1 MPILIHPPTPWLDG
15 GTDTPSV
22 PWLRTR
28 LGNFT
33 VPAVLAYLVATT
45 LFLIWRGI
53 SVSPDY
59 FVFLLLFGA
68 IILGRWRAFLV
79 DWMPFIALLLGYEF
93 LRGLAGS
100 SGIPVHYVEVIRA
113 DRALGLGQLPGIWLQ
128 QHLHRQSTISA
139 LDYAA
144 TMFYFLHFAYPLTL
158 GYWFWLRDRPNFR
171 HYAAALLLMSF
182 ACFVFFL
189 LVPVAPPWLASQRG
203 YLPHVDKIISSTIPS
218 QTTWFYQHL
227 NPNPVA
233 AFPSLHEAFPVLGL
247 LYGIRTFGAR
257 AWPLGLW
264 CLAVGFSIV
273 YLGEHYLIDA
283 IAGVAVA
290 ALAYAA
296 VEFATARIP
305 YPPRPR
311 VRDRLPVG
319 AVDQCRRRRQPST
332 RRPHDRAGEV
342 VQTLLCH
349 PGARV
354 VWSRRCTPSTAR
366 AGDRARGVTVLRVG
380 AGDQSGDRSLVVAA
394 TAIRRPPARGA
405 DPVGARRGLFV
416 P

>member
-1 MPILIHPPTPWLDG
+1 ML
-15 GTDTPSV
+15 
-22 PWLRTR
+22 WLRRR

-68 IILGRWRAFLV
+68 VILGRWRDFLV

-100 SGIPVHYVEVIRA
+100 SGIPAHYQEVISA
-113 DRALGLGQLPGIWLQ
+113 DRFLGFGQLPGIWLQ
-128 QHLHRQSTISA
+128 AHLHRPGSPSA

-144 TMFYFLHFAYPLTL
+144 TVFYFLHFAYPLTL
-158 GYWFWLRDRPNFR
+158 GYTFWLYDRPLFR
-171 HYAAALLLMSF
+171 RFAAALLLMSF

-218 QTTWFYQHL
+218 QTTWYYQHL

-247 LYGIRTFGAR
+247 LYGLRIFGRR
-257 AWPLGLW
+257 AWPLALW
-264 CLAVGFSIV
+264 CLAVCFSIV

-283 IAGVAVA
+283 IAGVVVA

-296 VEFATARIP
+296 VQGVSA
-305 YPPRPR
+305 
-311 VRDRLPVG
+311 RLPG
-319 AVDQCRRRRQPST
+319 SHQGSSAPT
-332 RRPHDRAGEV
+332 
-342 VQTLLCH
+342 
-349 PGARV
+349 
-354 VWSRRCTPSTAR
+354 
-366 AGDRARGVTVLRVG
+366 
-380 AGDQSGDRSLVVAA
+380 
-394 TAIRRPPARGA
+394 I
-405 DPVGARRGLFV
+405 
-416 P
+416 